1 METNANNSGS
11 RPKQGIRLIKQQQA
25 ARPVSASSYSAHSLL
40 RRKDNHHIVIASNGG
55 AILSQ
60 TGRVTVSPNGKP
72 HKKKKSKPL
81 HSITLHHSE
90 ALEGSRN
97 FNMIV
102 KPPMTS
108 KGHHVRT
115 AASSSNSTTTH

>member
-1 METNANNSGS
+1 METNANNSG
-11 RPKQGIRLIKQQQA
+11 RPKQGIRLIKQQ
-25 ARPVSASSYSAHSLL
+25 ARPVSASSYSAHSL
-40 RRKDNHHIVIASNGG
+40 RRKDNHIVNASNGG

-81 HSITLHHSE
+81 HSLTLHHSE
-90 ALEGSRN
+90 TLEGSRN

-115 AASSSNSTTTH
+115 AASSSNSITTY